1 MFGEISNENTP
12 VLNLESVPAPPGPVT
27 IKGARRFTERDF
39 YRFCVKNPDLTAELD
54 QHGNLLIMPP
64 VNPDS
69 GEYEFEATGQLYNWY
84 KRNDQGRAFSPSTAF
99 KLPDGSVRCADG
111 AWVGAQRLAQ
121 FMPAQG
127 EAFALLVPD
136 FVMEIRSSSDR
147 IGKLRQKM
155 TDVWIKNGV
164 RLAWLI
170 DPKQQKVYVYR
181 ADGSEGVVASFDGVL
196 SGEDVC
202 PGFEFELDVFKTKP
216 S

>member
-27 IKGARRFTERDF
+27 IKGARRFTEQDF
-39 YRFCVKNPDLTAELD
+39 YRFCVKNPDLMAELD

-69 GEYEFEATGQLYNWY
+69 GAHEAGAIGALFVWWNS
-84 KRNDQGRAFSPSTAF
+84 QGRIGQIYSPSTAF
-99 KLPDGSVRCADG
+99 KLHDGSVRCADG
-111 AWVGAQRLAQ
+111 AWVSPERMAGYV
-121 FMPAQG
+121 PAAG
-127 EAFALLVPD
+127 ETFALLVPD

-170 DPKQQKVYVYR
+170 DPKQQKAYVYR
-181 ADGSEGVVASFDGVL
+181 AGGSEEVVASFDGVL
-196 SGEDVC
+196 SGEGVC
-202 PGFEFELDVFKTKP
+202 PDFEFELGVFKTKP
-216 S
+216 